1 LHISNFLHISLDLD
15 ISIRQF
21 RHLKNFFS
29 QSRQFQEIWHMTEN
43 SAVSWTTV
51 VARGASK
58 KVPLTPGRRNVDNA
72 AVPLVGEVIFEDDDL
87 KSELLVR
94 KAAALVEQALC
105 SSSVLFSFPGKLFG
119 DRTGAYKVIEE
130 QIDTNVD
137 FRHISSMRA
146 NAGGDLLV
154 EANFDAKDDATKA
167 VNDGVVVNGVV
178 YKAVSTSAA
187 SGSGSSVGGNL
198 THVQFNLLCCTP
210 NRATF
215 LVDMLDSLAFYGKV
229 YQLKKYT
236 HKGYFEGKMSVLI
249 DTSVGMEGEDGEVVP
264 PQPLTRMLYL
274 SAWDMFA
281 PAQFKNAPPVCHF
294 CRLSGHVRK
303 DCPELAK
310 RTCFSCRE
318 KGHTA
323 RFCKVKKQ
331 AVKSFEAELDDYVA
345 LSGAKKSGLDPTPK
359 DDVVV
364 VEEAPI
370 ELVEQEGDSEPLVG
384 VSGGIS
390 GVSGVASG
398 VAGGVSGVSGVAS
411 GVAGGVSGGV
421 PGDDSIIEVMELDGE
436 GDPLLSGERVEYD
449 PNSPTGARASKFADY
464 EVASTMKVDTVQEMM
479 DLSKVKVKTQNKID
493 FLKKNIVNVAKTKAS
508 ASAIKTS
515 KSSKSSSSAH
525 RV

>member
-1 LHISNFLHISLDLD
+1 LLIKLHFI
-15 ISIRQF
+15 Q
-21 RHLKNFFS
+21 KKKKK
-29 QSRQFQEIWHMTEN
+29 TEN

-58 KVPLTPGRRNVDNA
+58 KVPLTPGRRNVDNS

-119 DRTGAYKVIEE
+119 DRTDAYKVIEE
-130 QIDTNVD
+130 QVGANVD
-137 FRHISSMRA
+137 FRHISSRRA
-146 NAGGDLLV
+146 SAGGDLLV
-154 EANFDAKDDATKA
+154 EANFDSKADATKA
-167 VNDGVVVNGVV
+167 VNDGVTVNGVV
-178 YKAVSTSAA
+178 YKAVSTS

-198 THVQFNLLCCTP
+198 THVQFNLVCCTP

-236 HKGYFEGKMSVLI
+236 RKGYFEGKMSVLI

-323 RFCKVKKQ
+323 RFCKDKKQ
-331 AVKSFEAELDDYVA
+331 QVKSFEAELDDYVA
-345 LSGAKKSGLDPTPK
+345 LSGAKKSGPDTTSN
-359 DDVVV
+359 DVDIV
-364 VEEAPI
+364 VEEPI
-370 ELVEQEGDSEPLVG
+370 VLVEQDVASEPLVG
-384 VSGGIS
+384 VCDGVA
-390 GVSGVASG
+390 GVSGVAGGVSGVAGGVSG

-479 DLSKVKVKTQNKID
+479 DLSKVKAKTQNKID

>member
-1 LHISNFLHISLDLD
+1 
-15 ISIRQF
+15 
-21 RHLKNFFS
+21 
-29 QSRQFQEIWHMTEN
+29 MTEN

-119 DRTGAYKVIEE
+119 DRTDAYKVIEE
-130 QIDTNVD
+130 QVGANVD

-146 NAGGDLLV
+146 SAGGDLLV
-154 EANFDAKDDATKA
+154 EANFDSKADATKA
-167 VNDGVVVNGVV
+167 INDGVTVNGVV
-178 YKAVSTSAA
+178 YKAVSTS

-198 THVQFNLLCCTP
+198 THVQFNLVCCTP

-236 HKGYFEGKMSVLI
+236 RKGYFEGKMSVLI

-323 RFCKVKKQ
+323 RFCKARKQ
-331 AVKSFEAELDDYVA
+331 QVKSFEAELDDYVA
-345 LSGAKKSGLDPTPK
+345 LSAAKKSGPDTMSN
-359 DDVVV
+359 DVDIV
-364 VEEAPI
+364 VEESI
-370 ELVEQEGDSEPLVG
+370 VLVEQDVASEPLVG
-384 VSGGIS
+384 VCDGVPGVSGVAGGVAGGVS

-411 GVAGGVSGGV
+411 GVAGGISGGV

-479 DLSKVKVKTQNKID
+479 DLSKVKAKTQNKID